1 MNTIVKI
8 LFIFL
13 ATTGSLIISQTNT
26 WQTLGT
32 GLQNGTNDTVYAIT
46 SYNGKIIYGGNFTR
60 AGSVNVQNI
69 AAYDPVTNTWS
80 ALGAGVNGEVKAL
93 TVSGSDLI
101 VGGSFTQAGIT
112 NANRVARWNGTNW
125 SAMSSGFGDD
135 VNALIVYSGSIIA
148 GGNFSMPGGADNVAR
163 WNGSVWVSMGNGLTG
178 SGDRVNA
185 FTVFQGNLVA
195 GGRFEESGSTNMEN
209 IAKWNGSVWSA
220 FNGDSFDGNVNAV
233 TVYNNELF
241 AGGDFM
247 HIGGNDRKYIA
258 KWSGSNWLSIGGGL
272 EDGPVE
278 AFSVF
283 KNSLIVG
290 GNFRKTGTGL
300 FVDRITSWNGSAWSR
315 LLTGHNDHVYALHT
329 YNSTD
334 TLLYSGG
341 EFTTAGGKWCYFA
354 ARWGNVNTVTVSG
367 TVRYPNNDPVLSGK
381 IRIIRMDVV
390 TKELIF
396 VDSALVVNGN
406 YTLNRVPRGDT
417 TLRVM
422 IFPDDELL
430 DAGAETTY
438 VPTYYPSTIQWIQAG
453 VLYANTNL
461 TNININ
467 VIPRGPAFAGY
478 NPAVNLGGFAY
489 LNILPPANI
498 ITGFPFLNGTV
509 VYLKKDT
516 SYIAADVTDDNQQ
529 YSFTGLQAGIYNLT
543 VQRIGYETE
552 TRQVT
557 LGTINQDT
565 VNFYLDTINVIGII
579 NISTNIPDNFS
590 LKQNYPNPFN
600 PQTKIR
606 FAVKKASF
614 TELKV
619 FDILGR
625 EVETLVSENLKP
637 GEYEAD
643 FTAGRLTSGVY
654 FYRLTSDGYSETRK
668 MVLVK

>member
-258 KWSGSNWLSIGGGL
+258 KWSGSSWVSVGGGL
-272 EDGPVE
+272 DDGPVE

-300 FVDRITSWNGSAWSR
+300 FVDRITSWNGSTWSR

-329 YNSTD
+329 FNSTD
-334 TLLYSGG
+334 TMLYSGG

-354 ARWGNVNTVTVSG
+354 AKWGPVNNVSVSG
-367 TVRYPNNDPVLSGK
+367 TVKYQNGQNVLIGK

-396 VDSALVVNGN
+396 VDSAQVISGN

-430 DAGAETTY
+430 DEQGETNY
-438 VPTYYPSTIQWIQAG
+438 VPTFYPSTIQWLQAG
-453 VLYANTNL
+453 ILYANTNL
-461 TNININ
+461 QNINIV
-467 VIPRGPAFAGY
+467 VIPSGSASAGD
-478 NPAVNLGGFAY
+478 NAVNLGGYAY
-489 LNILPPANI
+489 LNILPPANVI
-498 ITGFPFLNGTV
+498 ITGFPFLKGTV

-529 YSFTGLQAGIYNLT
+529 YSFTGLQAGIYSLT

-565 VNFYLDTINVIGII
+565 VNFYLDTLNVIGII
-579 NISTNIPDNFS
+579 NININIPDNFS